1 MNSIK
6 EKFTRIFRKNCVDV
20 NEPVDNDVSDND
32 KFKFCESSISPEEV
46 QVENAG
52 NKDVNNKD
60 VKPAKNYNDVHYMTE
75 EEWERRQRSKL
86 CRMQLIT
93 LLLFPILLPIMIISM
108 LFDIF
113 VSLIRKIV
121 SKFTSTNKENEESR
135 CSEHD
140 KEL

>member
-6 EKFTRIFRKNCVDV
+6 EKFTRIFRKNRVDI
-20 NEPVDNDVSDND
+20 NEPVDNNVSDND
-32 KFKFCESSISPEEV
+32 KFKCCESLIPPEEV
-46 QVENAG
+46 QVENTG
-52 NKDVNNKD
+52 DKD

-75 EEWERRQRSKL
+75 EEWEKRQRSKL

-121 SKFTSTNKENEESR
+121 SKFTSTDKENKESR

>member
-6 EKFTRIFRKNCVDV
+6 EKFTRVFRKNLIDV
-20 NEPVDNDVSDND
+20 TVPVDNNVSDND
-32 KFKFCESSISPEEV
+32 KFKCCESSIPPEEV
-46 QVENAG
+46 QVENVG
-52 NKDVNNKD
+52 DKD

-121 SKFTSTNKENEESR
+121 SKFKSTGKENEESR

>member
-6 EKFTRIFRKNCVDV
+6 EKFTRIFRKNRVDV
-20 NEPVDNDVSDND
+20 NEPVDNNVSDND
-32 KFKFCESSISPEEV
+32 KFKCCESSISPEEV
-46 QVENAG
+46 QVESAG
-52 NKDVNNKD
+52 DKD

-75 EEWERRQRSKL
+75 EEWNRRQRSKL

-113 VSLIRKIV
+113 VSLIKKLV
-121 SKFTSTNKENEESR
+121 SKFTLTDKENEESR

>member
-6 EKFTRIFRKNCVDV
+6 EKFTRIFRKNRVDV
-20 NEPVDNDVSDND
+20 NEPVDNNVSDND
-32 KFKFCESSISPEEV
+32 KFKYYEPPIFAEEL
-46 QVENAG
+46 QVENAS
-52 NKDVNNKD
+52 NED

-121 SKFTSTNKENEESR
+121 SKFKSTDKENEGSR

>member
-6 EKFTRIFRKNCVDV
+6 EKFTRIFRKNRVDV
-20 NEPVDNDVSDND
+20 NESVGNNVSDND
-32 KFKFCESSISPEEV
+32 KFKCCESLISPEEL

-52 NKDVNNKD
+52 DKD
-60 VKPAKNYNDVHYMTE
+60 VKPAKDYNDVHYMTE
-75 EEWERRQRSKL
+75 EEWNRRQRSKL
-86 CRMQLIT
+86 CRMQLMT
-93 LLLFPILLPIMIISM
+93 LLLFPILFPIMIISM

-113 VSLIRKIV
+113 VSFIRKLV
-121 SKFTSTNKENEESR
+121 SKFKSTDKENEESR

>member
-20 NEPVDNDVSDND
+20 NEPVDNNVSDND
-32 KFKFCESSISPEEV
+32 KFKFCESSIPSEEV

-52 NKDVNNKD
+52 NKD

-93 LLLFPILLPIMIISM
+93 LLLFPILPNVVVKPLALAMGI
-108 LFDIF
+108 
-113 VSLIRKIV
+113 
-121 SKFTSTNKENEESR
+121 
-135 CSEHD
+135 
-140 KEL
+140 

>member
-1 MNSIK
+1 MALLVFWLEFI
-6 EKFTRIFRKNCVDV
+6 IFAIGMFISRKNWR
-20 NEPVDNDVSDND
+20 
-32 KFKFCESSISPEEV
+32 
-46 QVENAG
+46 
-52 NKDVNNKD
+52 NK
-60 VKPAKNYNDVHYMTE
+60 
-75 EEWERRQRSKL
+75 
-86 CRMQLIT
+86 LIT

-121 SKFTSTNKENEESR
+121 SKFTSTDKENKESR

>member
-6 EKFTRIFRKNCVDV
+6 EKFTRIFRKNRVDV
-20 NEPVDNDVSDND
+20 NEPVDNNVSDND
-32 KFKFCESSISPEEV
+32 KFKCCESSISPEEV
-46 QVENAG
+46 QVESAG
-52 NKDVNNKD
+52 DKD
-60 VKPAKNYNDVHYMTE
+60 VKPAKDYNDVHYMTE
-75 EEWERRQRSKL
+75 EEWNRRQRSKL

-113 VSLIRKIV
+113 VSLIRKLV
-121 SKFTSTNKENEESR
+121 SKFKSADKENEESR

>member
-6 EKFTRIFRKNCVDV
+6 EKFTRIFRKNRVDV
-20 NEPVDNDVSDND
+20 NELVDNNVSDND
-32 KFKFCESSISPEEV
+32 KFKCCESSISPEEV
-46 QVENAG
+46 QVESAG
-52 NKDVNNKD
+52 DKD

-121 SKFTSTNKENEESR
+121 SKFTSTDKENEESR

>member
-6 EKFTRIFRKNCVDV
+6 EKFTRIFRKNRVDV
-20 NEPVDNDVSDND
+20 NEPVDNNVSDSD
-32 KFKFCESSISPEEV
+32 KFKCCESSIPPEEV

-52 NKDVNNKD
+52 DKD

-121 SKFTSTNKENEESR
+121 SKFTSTDKENKESR